1 MAPVEL
7 GPEVRLMPDSGLRAR
22 SAALV
27 LAAALVAFGCS
38 TPDTRTEQ
46 ERAADRALAD
56 RVVAAWKAD
65 PYAYGEHVMVE
76 ANRGVVRLSGQV
88 ANESEL
94 HDLLRISAAVPGV
107 RRVVDQLEIIDFGRA
122 GRGR

>member
-1 MAPVEL
+1 
-7 GPEVRLMPDSGLRAR
+7 MPGSRFRAR
-22 SAALV
+22 SAAIWVGATLT
-27 LAAALVAFGCS
+27 ALGCS
-38 TPDTRTEQ
+38 TPDNRTEQ

-56 RVVAAWKAD
+56 RVVAALRAD
-65 PYAYGEHVMVE
+65 PYAYAEHVTID

-94 HDLLRISAAVPGV
+94 HDVLRISAAVPGV
-107 RRVVDQLEIIDFGRA
+107 LRVNEQLEIIDFGRA